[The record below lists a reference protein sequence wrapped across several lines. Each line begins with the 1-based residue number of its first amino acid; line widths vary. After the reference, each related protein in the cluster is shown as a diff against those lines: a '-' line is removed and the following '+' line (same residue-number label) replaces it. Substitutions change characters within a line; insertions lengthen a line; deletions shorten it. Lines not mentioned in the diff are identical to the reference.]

1 MNDSI
6 GSELQIVSE
15 GRLMDCITKTYNVNS
30 DDSAVVIDGQPF
42 QADVGAQPLGFE
54 ADVFAF

>member
-6 GSELQIVSE
+6 GSELRSVS
-15 GRLMDCITKTYNVNS
+15 GGHLTDCITTTDNVNS
-30 DDSAVVIDGQPF
+30 DDSAIIIDSQPL
-42 QADVGAQPLGFE
+42 QANVSTQPLGFE

>member
-6 GSELQIVSE
+6 GSELRSMSE
-15 GRLMDCITKTYNVNS
+15 GHLTDCITKTHNVNS
-30 DDSAVVIDGQPF
+30 DDSAVVIDSQPP
-42 QADVGAQPLGFE
+42 QADVSAQPLGFE